1 MCIRDSLSTRPDK
14 SIGNSDDWEKATNSL
29 KSALENQNISYVT
42 AHGEGAFY
50 GPKIDLHVKDA
61 IGRRWQL
68 STIQVDFAQPDNF
81 DLQFVDS
88 NNKRV
93 KPVMIHRA
101 LLGSIERFTG
111 ILIENY
117 AGEFPGW
124 LSPVQVKVLTIGD
137 VSNYLNKLSKSLKG
151 FRYEVDD
158 RNLRLGEKL
167 HDASKEKVPITI
179 IVGEKDESSNTLAIN
194 IRSQDNQQNV
204 KYEDA
209 IKQIKANLKTP
220 IFKI

>member
-1 MCIRDSLSTRPDK
+1 
-14 SIGNSDDWEKATNSL
+14 
-29 KSALENQNISYVT
+29 
-42 AHGEGAFY
+42 
-50 GPKIDLHVKDA
+50 
-61 IGRRWQL
+61 
-68 STIQVDFAQPDNF
+68 
-81 DLQFVDS
+81 
-88 NNKRV
+88 
-93 KPVMIHRA
+93 MIHRA

-137 VSNYLNKLSKSLKG
+137 VSNYLNKLTKSLKG

>member
-1 MCIRDSLSTRPDK
+1 
-14 SIGNSDDWEKATNSL
+14 
-29 KSALENQNISYVT
+29 
-42 AHGEGAFY
+42 
-50 GPKIDLHVKDA
+50 
-61 IGRRWQL
+61 
-68 STIQVDFAQPDNF
+68 
-81 DLQFVDS
+81 
-88 NNKRV
+88 
-93 KPVMIHRA
+93 MIHRA

-137 VSNYLNKLSKSLKG
+137 VSNYLNKITKSLKG

-167 HDASKEKVPITI
+167 HDASKDKVPITL
-179 IVGEKDESSNTLAIN
+179 IVGEKDELSNTLAIN

-220 IFKI
+220 VFKNIMAEGININEEDVQKENVPDDLNSLAVGSYVIPNPLRRRRFAHLVLLSSIIALALNLH

>member
-1 MCIRDSLSTRPDK
+1 
-14 SIGNSDDWEKATNSL
+14 
-29 KSALENQNISYVT
+29 
-42 AHGEGAFY
+42 
-50 GPKIDLHVKDA
+50 
-61 IGRRWQL
+61 
-68 STIQVDFAQPDNF
+68 
-81 DLQFVDS
+81 
-88 NNKRV
+88 
-93 KPVMIHRA
+93 MIHRA

-124 LSPVQVKVLTIGD
+124 LSPVQVKILTIGD
-137 VSNYLNKLSKSLKG
+137 VSNYLNKITKSLKG

-167 HDASKEKVPITI
+167 HDASKDRIPITL
-179 IVGEKDESSNTLAIN
+179 IVGEKDELSNTLAIN
-194 IRSQDNQQNV
+194 IRSQENQQNV

-209 IKQIKANLKTP
+209 IKQIRANLKTP